1 MNPVIVV
8 GTDLRETSYDAIL
21 QADLRARQTSARLLV
36 VHALPTRLWATA
48 SDLAE
53 CGRAKQL
60 VRERVG
66 LLTGRQAHEY
76 EVAALRGAPHAVLTR
91 IASERQALLVV
102 AASNPAH
109 GMGHA
114 LIRPTSERVVLHG
127 RGPVLVTRPRR
138 GSRRIV
144 LALGQLNHV
153 DAQRMFAFARSEAA
167 RSSAEVVV
175 LHCIDTRFVETL
187 ALDLIRGGAYADDP
201 LGQRSPRAE
210 AYRLLQSERM
220 QSGLDAELKVL
231 EGSPEAI
238 ILGFLQESSPDLL
251 ILGPARSG
259 AASEL
264 TVALSQRAPCSVLVL
279 DEMSSIEVQ
288 SPRSPDLVERAVT
301 S

>member
-21 QADLRARQTSARLLV
+21 QADLRAREACARLVV
-36 VHALPTRLWATA
+36 VHALPTRFWATA
-48 SDLAE
+48 SDLEE
-53 CGRAKQL
+53 CSRAKQL

-76 EVAALRGAPHAVLTR
+76 EVAVERGAPHSVLTR
-91 IASERQALLVV
+91 IAGERQALLVV
-102 AASNPAH
+102 AASNSAH
-109 GMGHA
+109 GVGHA
-114 LIRPTSERVVLHG
+114 LIRPTSERVIQHG

-138 GSRRIV
+138 GSQRIV
-144 LALGQLNHV
+144 LALGQLNHI
-153 DAQRMFAFARSEAA
+153 DAQRMFTCARSEAA
-167 RSSAEVVV
+167 RARAELVV

-187 ALDLIRGGAYADDP
+187 ALDLIRGGAYADAP

-210 AYRLLQSERM
+210 AYRSLQSERT

-231 EGSPEAI
+231 EGSPEPV
-238 ILGFLQESSPDLL
+238 ILGFLRENAPDLL
-251 ILGPARSG
+251 ILGPARGG

-279 DEMSSIEVQ
+279 DEMSSIELQ
-288 SPRSPDLVERAVT
+288 APRPPIPIDSAIA